1 MYQLYPVFGET
12 TCQFVD
18 DISHEIPLESNIPTD
33 IATTKMVG
41 WWPFFGHFSK
51 EPPALE
57 PPLVRDEVVILVG
70 PDKGKTGRVLWVAR
84 VDGKAK
90 CLGATRWGDGVG
102 A

>member
-1 MYQLYPVFGET
+1 MIY
-12 TCQFVD
+12 
-18 DISHEIPLESNIPTD
+18 DISHKKSRWNPRFQLTLPQQKWLVD
-33 IATTKMVG
+33 G
-41 WWPFFGHFSK
+41 HFLGHFSQ

-90 CLGATRWGDGVG
+90 RLGPVCWGDGVG
-102 A
+102 AQYPI